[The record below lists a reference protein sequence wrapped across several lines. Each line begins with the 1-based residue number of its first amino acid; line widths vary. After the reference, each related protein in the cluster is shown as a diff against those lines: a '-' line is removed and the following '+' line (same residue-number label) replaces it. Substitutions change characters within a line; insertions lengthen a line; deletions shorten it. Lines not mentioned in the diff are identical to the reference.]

1 MLVISPT
8 VSVKDQPKLKYRR
21 SDSGI
26 WDTALDHR
34 VLRCLLRV
42 GFYGVYRIGPIR
54 LDHHLVTTLAER
66 WRIETRTFHFPVG
79 ESIVTLQDVAI
90 LFGLPVDEH
99 TITRK
104 DPGNK
109 LDDLIALCV
118 ELLGAAPTQEDF
130 IGSSLKL
137 KWISEHFRHL
147 PHDASDETVHHYARA
162 YIMWLIGGVLV
173 PNKSQNIVKMFLP
186 LLRDFD
192 RIPEYSWGGATLACL
207 YRMLCRATK
216 ADTNE
221 IAGPLVLLQV
231 WAWERLSRIAPS
243 RKSNIATGER
253 AIGEGH
259 QLLPPGPR
267 ACRWRVPFSHEVI
280 SSNVSVIFRDQFDR
294 MMEGEFIWEP
304 YGTEDDIMTSF
315 PSYCTVGRDIWMAQV
330 PLICFD
336 IIEWHL
342 PDRVLRQFGQ
352 VQSVPDRFDA
362 HLAMH
367 FRDRRGKM
375 AIDWAK
381 EYQTFIGEWN
391 NRRNTIVHAERRN
404 EVLTSLDPYMLW
416 FRRHTCLVLSNPSD
430 IAAFGYQGVGG
441 SLEGLV
447 RRVVRAYHMADA
459 AHITRDGREGLDAIA
474 EIRELLY
481 DGLQQAH
488 RRDRLDF
495 GHFGEDPYM
504 GVDITVTSIS
514 HPNMPSIE
522 PSTSCLHRIL
532 PH

>member
-8 VSVKDQPKLKYRR
+8 VSVNRRWAKDQPKLKCRR
-21 SDSGI
+21 SDSGL

-34 VLRCLLRV
+34 VLRCLLRAR
-42 GFYGVYRIGPIR
+42 FYGVYRIGPIR
-54 LDHHLVTTLAER
+54 LDHYLVTTLVER

-90 LFGLPVDEH
+90 LFGLPVDGH
-99 TITRK
+99 AVTGK
-104 DPGNK
+104 DPGNM

-162 YIMWLIGGVLV
+162 YILWLIGGVLV
-173 PNKSQNIVKMFLP
+173 PDKSQNIVKMMFLP

-192 RIPEYSWGGATLACL
+192 RIQEYSWGGATLAFL

-216 ADTNE
+216 ADTKE
-221 IAGPLVLLQV
+221 IAGPLVLLRV

-243 RKSNIATGER
+243 RKSNIAAGER
-253 AIGEGH
+253 PIGEGD

-280 SSNVSVIFRDQFDR
+280 STNVGVIFRDQFDR
-294 MMEGEFIWEP
+294 MVEGEFIWEP
-304 YGTEDDIMTSF
+304 YGTEDDIIASF
-315 PSYCTVGRDIWMAQV
+315 PSYCTVGRDIWMARV

-336 IIEWHL
+336 IIDWHL
-342 PDRVLRQFGQ
+342 PDQVLRQFGR

-375 AIDWAK
+375 GIDWAN
-381 EYQTFIGEWN
+381 EYQSFIGEWN
-391 NRRNTIVHAERRN
+391 NRRNTIVHAERSN
-404 EVLTSLDPYMLW
+404 EVLTSSDQYMLW
-416 FRRHTCLVLSNPSD
+416 FRRHTRLVLSNPND

-441 SLEGLV
+441 SLEGLL
-447 RRVVRAYHMADA
+447 RG
-459 AHITRDGREGLDAIA
+459 HITWQTLPILHAMLEKNRMPLPRYGSYCTMVCNRHTD
-474 EIRELLY
+474 
-481 DGLQQAH
+481 
-488 RRDRLDF
+488 
-495 GHFGEDPYM
+495 
-504 GVDITVTSIS
+504 VTD
-514 HPNMPSIE
+514 
-522 PSTSCLHRIL
+522 
-532 PH
+532 

>member
-1 MLVISPT
+1 A
-8 VSVKDQPKLKYRR
+8 KDQPKLKCRR

-34 VLRCLLRV
+34 VLSCLLRA

-54 LDHHLVTTLAER
+54 LDHHLITTLVER

-79 ESIVTLQDVAI
+79 ESTVTLQDVAI
-90 LFGLPVDEH
+90 LFGLP
-99 TITRK
+99 
-104 DPGNK
+104 K

-118 ELLGAAPTQEDF
+118 ELLGASPTAEDF
-130 IGSSLKL
+130 IGSSLRL

-162 YIMWLIGGVLV
+162 YILWLIGGVLV
-173 PNKSQNIVKMFLP
+173 PDKSQNI
-186 LLRDFD
+186 
-192 RIPEYSWGGATLACL
+192 
-207 YRMLCRATK
+207 
-216 ADTNE
+216 
-221 IAGPLVLLQV
+221 V

-243 RKSNIATGER
+243 RKSNIAAGER
-253 AIGEGH
+253 AIGEGD

-280 SSNVSVIFRDQFDR
+280 STNVGLIFRDQFDR
-294 MMEGEFIWEP
+294 MVEGEFIWEP
-304 YGTEDDIMTSF
+304 YGTEDDIVTSF
-315 PSYCTVGRDIWMAQV
+315 PSYCTVGRDIWMARV

-336 IIEWHL
+336 IIDWHL
-342 PDRVLRQFGQ
+342 PDRVLRQFGR

-362 HLAMH
+362 QLAMH

-375 AIDWAK
+375 ATDWAK

-391 NRRNTIVHAERRN
+391 NRRNTIVHAERSN
-404 EVLTSLDPYMLW
+404 EVLTSSDPYMLW
-416 FRRHTCLVLSNPSD
+416 FRRHTRLVLSNPSD
-430 IAAFGYQGVGG
+430 IAPFGYQGVGG

-447 RRVVRAYHMADA
+447 RRVARAYHMADA
-459 AHITRDGREGLDAIA
+459 AHNTRDAREKSDVIA
-474 EIRELLY
+474 EMRELLY

-504 GVDITVTSIS
+504 GVDITGTSMP
-514 HPNMPSIE
+514 HPNMPSSE
-522 PSTSCLHRIL
+522 PSTSMPP
-532 PH
+532 PHPTARHAHQSDYFDMEHFGEGPSMGLSPHGPFTAAHTPQTSPPEYTTYTSQFAPE